1 MIRRVVRMYEVME
14 TGPLYDKAVQ
24 LMSTYRSVAARIGGA
39 KASTQGKLDRRLERL
54 GEQIGECLGELTD
67 QELQALDCWKPGIMR
82 DTYEVDY
89 DAITERPYIS
99 IRKIMRWDEEY
110 DVAERR
116 ALLKAADN
124 TTEEQKARDSAKLA
138 KFLSNTGD
146 NDDW

>member
-1 MIRRVVRMYEVME
+1 MYEVME

-24 LMSTYRSVAARIGGA
+24 LMSTYRSVAARIAGA

-54 GEQIGECLGELTD
+54 GEQIGECLGELSD
-67 QELQALDCWKPGIMR
+67 QELQALDCWKPGIMP

-99 IRKIMRWDEEY
+99 IRKVQRYDEEY

-116 ALLKAADN
+116 ALLKAPD
-124 TTEEQKARDSAKLA
+124 TRTEEQKARDSAKLA
-138 KFLSNTGD
+138 KFLSNIGGD
-146 NDDW
+146 DYL

>member
-1 MIRRVVRMYEVME
+1 MYEVME

-54 GEQIGECLGELTD
+54 GEQISECLGELTD

-82 DTYEVDY
+82 DTYEVDH

-99 IRKIMRWDEEY
+99 IRKVQRYDEEY

-138 KFLSNTGD
+138 KFLSNIGGD
-146 NDDW
+146 DYL

>member
-1 MIRRVVRMYEVME
+1 MYEVMQ

-39 KASTQGKLDRRLERL
+39 KASTKGKLDRRLERL
-54 GEQIGECLGELTD
+54 GEQISECLGELSD
-67 QELQALDCWKPGIMR
+67 QELQALDCWKRGILP

-99 IRKIMRWDEEY
+99 IRKVQRYDEEY

-116 ALLKAADN
+116 ALLKAPD
-124 TTEEQKARDSAKLA
+124 TRTEEQKARDSAKLA
-138 KFLSNTGD
+138 EFLRKIGD
-146 NDDW
+146 DDYL

>member
-1 MIRRVVRMYEVME
+1 MIRRVVRMYEVMK

-39 KASTQGKLDRRLERL
+39 KAGTKGKLDRRLEKL
-54 GEQIGECLGELTD
+54 GEQISECLGELSD
-67 QELQALDCWKPGIMR
+67 QELQALDCWKRGILP
-82 DTYEVDY
+82 DTYEVDH

-99 IRKIMRWDEEY
+99 IRTVYRTEEEY

-124 TTEEQKARDSAKLA
+124 TTEEEAARDKAALD
-138 KFLSNTGD
+138 KFLKRLA

>member
-1 MIRRVVRMYEVME
+1 MYEAVK

-24 LMSTYRSVAARIGGA
+24 LMSTYRSVAARMGGA
-39 KASTQGKLDRRLERL
+39 KASTQGKLDRRLEKL
-54 GEQIGECLGELTD
+54 GERISEILGELSV
-67 QELQALDCWKPGIMR
+67 QEREALDCWKYGIMP

-116 ALLKAADN
+116 ALLKAPD
-124 TTEEQKARDSAKLA
+124 TRTEKRAALDSEQLR
-138 KFLSNTGD
+138 KFLNNLGD
-146 NDDW
+146 DDYL